1 MGSCGYLTLK
11 ASFTLDISAVFWLF
25 SYHTQLSVYFQ
36 NIKKSV
42 KIMKKV
48 EELNTIGLFL
58 H

>member
-1 MGSCGYLTLK
+1 MGSCLLRLK
-11 ASFTLDISAVFWLF
+11 ASFTLDTSAVFWLF

-42 KIMKKV
+42 KTMKKV
-48 EELNTIGLFL
+48 EELKTAGLVF